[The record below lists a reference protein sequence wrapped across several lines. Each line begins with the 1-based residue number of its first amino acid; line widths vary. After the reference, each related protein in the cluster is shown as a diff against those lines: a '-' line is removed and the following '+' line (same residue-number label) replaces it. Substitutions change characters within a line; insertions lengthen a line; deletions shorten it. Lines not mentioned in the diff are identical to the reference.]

1 MYSILHELYPRF
13 SNSQTFASR
22 AICTCTSECPCAKR
36 VRNRH
41 RTPSRRIDR
50 LRSKGREMSAKMR
63 DFQRPCFKFFF
74 FFLSFFFSLSFSLST
89 PPPSGSSATIAFHP
103 YAIYNIPIPIPAPI
117 RCRERGREPEPE
129 ANQSCATLPFFFQRC
144 RYQPHTLLY
153 STPLHPEKKKAP
165 YPLLLVP
172 SRIPNLDRTVAVRCS
187 IKTTG

>member
-74 FFLSFFFSLSFSLST
+74 FSFLLFF
-89 PPPSGSSATIAFHP
+89 
-103 YAIYNIPIPIPAPI
+103 
-117 RCRERGREPEPE
+117 
-129 ANQSCATLPFFFQRC
+129 PFFFFVDPSSLGFVCDDRFPSVRNIQYTYTYTRSDTVQREGK
-144 RYQPHTLLY
+144 RTRTRGESIMRDVALFFSRGVDTSRILY
-153 STPLHPEKKKAP
+153 STPLHSTPKKK
-165 YPLLLVP
+165 
-172 SRIPNLDRTVAVRCS
+172 RRRTRSCSFPPEYQISIARSLFAVQ
-187 IKTTG
+187 